1 LLRPFVSEFR
11 PYPGGVLR
19 LGRRNGTEL
28 SKNGRSLA
36 VVAGSDFAAADFSMG
51 LGDDPMDAGLRD
63 ALRTRLSARAR
74 N

>member
-1 LLRPFVSEFR
+1 MNEAKANVAPGDRYALTVLL
-11 PYPGGVLR
+11 GV
-19 LGRRNGTEL
+19 GTEL

-36 VVAGSDFAAADFSMG
+36 VVAGSDFAAAYFSTW

-63 ALRTRLSARAR
+63 ALRTRLSERAR

>member
-1 LLRPFVSEFR
+1 MHEAKANVA
-11 PYPGGVLR
+11 PGDRYARAVPPGV
-19 LGRRNGTEL
+19 GTEP

-36 VVAGSDFAAADFSMG
+36 VVAGSDFAAAYFSMW

-63 ALRTRLSARAR
+63 ALRTRLSERAR